1 MIGALL
7 AVTGGAV
14 LATVVVIDVFLTII
28 HPDHEGA
35 IAKRLQRDT
44 WRVAVLVGSRTR
56 RHRRRLLAMAGPVMT
71 VATFAVWILLFI
83 VAFAFIFW
91 PFMPDYR
98 SEPELGR
105 LDFIDA
111 LYYSGSTVTVLGY
124 GDITPVAGGLKL
136 LTIVASGVGLTL
148 FTAIVTYLIE
158 LVSGI
163 DERNRFALRVHDE
176 TGGSE
181 KGADLPIR
189 SLGREEL
196 RDLRERYDQWAAI
209 ARSVQDRL
217 HRYAQASLFYRSQD
231 RVYDPEP
238 ALKAA
243 AEAAMAG
250 YLLGG
255 EAGRRLRPASENLD
269 LAVTRIFGTL
279 ADQYLGDETVA
290 ALEDPTP
297 GEEDVRYL
305 ESVGDHLRARLPE
318 GYCLADSD
326 GEGDGDGRA
335 LDLAFRT
342 RVTLRDLDRIT
353 DWAREDG
360 IDVPWA

>member
-1 MIGALL
+1 MIGTLL
-7 AVTGGAV
+7 PVAGGAV
-14 LATVVVIDVFLTII
+14 LAAVVVIDVFLTII

-44 WRVAVLVGSRTR
+44 WRVALLFGSRSQK
-56 RHRRRLLAMAGPVMT
+56 HRRRLLALAGPVMT

-91 PFMPDYR
+91 PFLPDYR

-105 LDFIDA
+105 LDFVDA

-176 TGGSE
+176 TGGSQ

-196 RDLRERYDQWAAI
+196 IDLRERYDQWAAI

-238 ALKAA
+238 ALKTA
-243 AEAAMAG
+243 AEASIAG

-255 EAGRRLRPASENLD
+255 DAGRRLRPASENLD
-269 LAVTRIFGTL
+269 LALTRIFGTL
-279 ADQYLGDETVA
+279 ADQYLGDDTVA
-290 ALEDPTP
+290 ALENPAP
-297 GEEDVRYL
+297 GEEDARFVAL
-305 ESVGDHLRARLPE
+305 VGDQLRDRLPE
-318 GYCLADSD
+318 GYCLS
-326 GEGDGDGRA
+326 EGDGDSDGRA
-335 LDLAFRT
+335 LALAFRT
-342 RVTLRDLDRIT
+342 RVTLRQLDRVT
-353 DWAREDG
+353 GWTRDEG